1 MATSKRVK
9 RGENILGGEGE
20 SIEGSRNNKSKKE
33 EEEMK
38 SLLKIC
44 LIGLFAMVMAA
55 PTAGLGKEPIKLGM
69 PNALSGHG
77 APYAVPM
84 VQGAKVAI
92 QEINKKGGVLGRPFE
107 LILRDHKGSA
117 ESASRQAEELILKE
131 KVDFLSGTIYSS
143 TALAIS
149 AVAKKHK
156 VLFMDCGVRTTVLTE
171 NEGHRYVGSISV
183 DCAYEGRAMAMFD
196 KDTPNKKYWIIGSD
210 YAYGRDAV
218 KYFQER
224 IKQLK
229 PDSEIL
235 GETWVKMGET
245 EFTTPIGAIV
255 RAKPDMLVSVL
266 ITGAFQAFAIQSRPY
281 GLFKKPVI
289 TVPLVMHTELMRP
302 LGKDFPDGAIGST
315 KYIQGFLNTPA
326 SNAFEKLYLDTTK
339 EKFVPAFAADG
350 YILMWLFAKAIEKAG
365 TTETEAV
372 INALKGLTMETPKG
386 KMTIRG
392 CDLKCDLGEWWGVS
406 KYDPSLGY
414 SVITNVKYIPALEL
428 MHTCEEVQAIRP
440 K

>member
-1 MATSKRVK
+1 
-9 RGENILGGEGE
+9 
-20 SIEGSRNNKSKKE
+20 
-33 EEEMK
+33 MK
-38 SLLKIC
+38 SLLKNWFIS
-44 LIGLFAMVMAA
+44 LFVLVMVA
-55 PTAGLGKEPIKLGM
+55 PTTGFTKEPIKLGM

-84 VQGAKVAI
+84 VEGAKVAI
-92 QEINKKGGVLGRPFE
+92 QEINKRGGVLGRPFE
-107 LILRDHKGSA
+107 LILRDHKGNA

-131 KVDFLSGTIYSS
+131 KVNFLSGTIYSS

-156 VLFMDCGVRTTVLTE
+156 VLFMDCGVRTTALTE

-218 KYFQER
+218 KYFKET
-224 IKQLK
+224 IKQFK

-235 GETWVKMGET
+235 GETWVTMGET

-255 RAKPDMLVSVL
+255 RAKPDMLVCVL
-266 ITGAFQAFAIQSRPY
+266 ITGPFQSFAIQARPY
-281 GLFKKPVI
+281 GLFNKPVI
-289 TVPLVMHTELMRP
+289 TVPLLMQTELVRP
-302 LGKDFPDGAIGST
+302 LGKDFPDGAVGST
-315 KYIQGFLNTPA
+315 KYIQGILNTPA
-326 SNAFEKLYLDTTK
+326 AKAFEKLYLDTTK

-350 YILMWLFAKAIEKAG
+350 YILMWLFARAIEKAK
-365 TTETEAV
+365 TTDTEKV
-372 INALKGLTMETPKG
+372 IDALKGLQMETPKG

-392 CDLKCDLGEWWGVS
+392 CDLKGDLGEWWGTS
-406 KYDPSLGY
+406 KYDAKLGY
-414 SVITNVKYIPALEL
+414 SVLTNVKYIPAAGL
-428 MHTCEEVQAIRP
+428 MHTCEEVEAIRP